1 MKFVKLLSFF
11 LILIA
16 SSGTAYGQYILRTDQ
31 GDLILNKEQEVKI
44 LSLLQ
49 EKEIL
54 YLEIQDKDLQ
64 ITYLKNKE
72 MDSFRLTQALME
84 GNEKLQGKV
93 LTLSKKVDEQAIE
106 IGKLQKTIEI
116 KTNRLRAFQV
126 ATAVTSV
133 IIILK
138 FLVM

>member
-1 MKFVKLLSFF
+1 MLTL
-11 LILIA
+11 
-16 SSGTAYGQYILRTDQ
+16 SSGIAYGQSILRTDQ
-31 GDLILNKEQEVKI
+31 GDLILKKEQEVKI

-54 YLEIQDKDLQ
+54 YLVIEDKDIE
-64 ITYLKNKE
+64 ITYLKDKQ

-84 GNEKLQGKV
+84 SNEKLQGKV

-106 IGKLQKTIEI
+106 VGRLQKTIEI
-116 KTNRLRAFQV
+116 KTHRLRGFQI
-126 ATAVTSV
+126 ATAVTSI

>member
-1 MKFVKLLSFF
+1 MLTLSSE
-11 LILIA
+11 IV
-16 SSGTAYGQYILRTDQ
+16 YGQYILRTDQ
-31 GDLILNKEQEVKI
+31 GDLILKKEDEVRI

-54 YLEIQDKDLQ
+54 YLVIEDKDLE
-64 ITYLKNKE
+64 ITYLKDKQ

-93 LTLSKKVDEQAIE
+93 LTLSKKIDEQAIE
-106 IGKLQKTIEI
+106 IGKLQRTVEI
-116 KTNRLRAFQV
+116 KTHKLRAFQI

>member
-1 MKFVKLLSFF
+1 ML
-11 LILIA
+11 
-16 SSGTAYGQYILRTDQ
+16 SSGIAYGQSILRTDQ

-54 YLEIQDKDLQ
+54 YLVIEDKDIE
-64 ITYLKNKE
+64 ITYLKDKQ

-84 GNEKLQGKV
+84 SNEKLQGKV
-93 LTLSKKVDEQAIE
+93 LTLSKKVDDQAIE
-106 IGKLQKTIEI
+106 IGRLQKTIEI
-116 KTNRLRAFQV
+116 KTHRLRGFQI

>member
-1 MKFVKLLSFF
+1 MLTL
-11 LILIA
+11 
-16 SSGTAYGQYILRTDQ
+16 SSGIAYGQSILRTDQ

-44 LSLLQ
+44 LTLLQ

-54 YLEIQDKDLQ
+54 YLVIEDKDLE
-64 ITYLKNKE
+64 ITYLKGKQ

-93 LTLSKKVDEQAIE
+93 LTLSKKVDDQAIE
-106 IGKLQKTIEI
+106 IGRLQKTIEI
-116 KTNRLRAFQV
+116 KTHRLRGFQI
-126 ATAVTSV
+126 ATVVTSV

>member
-1 MKFVKLLSFF
+1 MLTL
-11 LILIA
+11 
-16 SSGTAYGQYILRTDQ
+16 SSGIAYGQSILRTDQ
-31 GDLILNKEQEVKI
+31 GDLILKKDDEVKI

-54 YLEIQDKDLQ
+54 YLVIEDKDIE
-64 ITYLKNKE
+64 ITYLKDKQ

-93 LTLSKKVDEQAIE
+93 LTLSKKVDDQAIE
-106 IGKLQKTIEI
+106 IGKLQRTIEI

-126 ATAVTSV
+126 VTVVTSV

>member
-1 MKFVKLLSFF
+1 MLTL
-11 LILIA
+11 
-16 SSGTAYGQYILRTDQ
+16 SSGIAYGQCILRTDQ
-31 GDLILNKEQEVKI
+31 GDLILKKENEVKI

-54 YLEIQDKDLQ
+54 YLVIEDKDLE
-64 ITYLKNKE
+64 ITYLKDKQ

-93 LTLSKKVDEQAIE
+93 LTLSKKVDDQAIE
-106 IGKLQKTIEI
+106 IGKLQHTIEV

-126 ATAVTSV
+126 ATAITSV

>member
-1 MKFVKLLSFF
+1 
-11 LILIA
+11 
-16 SSGTAYGQYILRTDQ
+16 
-31 GDLILNKEQEVKI
+31 
-44 LSLLQ
+44 LLQ

-93 LTLSKKVDEQAIE
+93 LTLSKKVDDQAIE

-116 KTNRLRAFQV
+116 KTNRLRAFQIT
-126 ATAVTSV
+126 TAVTSV

>member
-1 MKFVKLLSFF
+1 MLML
-11 LILIA
+11 
-16 SSGTAYGQYILRTDQ
+16 SSGIAYGQSILRTDQ

-54 YLEIQDKDLQ
+54 YLVIEDKDLE
-64 ITYLKNKE
+64 ITYLKDKQ

-84 GNEKLQGKV
+84 SNEKLQGKV
-93 LTLSKKVDEQAIE
+93 LTLSKKVDDQLIE

-116 KTNRLRAFQV
+116 KTHRLRAFQI